1 MGHSILVTGASGA
14 LGPHLLAELLRSDE
28 IERVFVLMRPGTTSP
43 KARLQEL
50 RAELHGIAADV
61 RTCRAV
67 SLDRLVA
74 VAGDV
79 CQSGL
84 GFDRHTARDVTRTVG
99 VIVHAAANTGFT
111 VPWLDLHATNVEG
124 TSNVLDL
131 GRRCRHLQ
139 QLLFVSTS
147 CVAGTRTGEIPE
159 RLETVAPDFVNP
171 YELSK
176 WEAERLAARSSLPV
190 RIVRLSTCIGGERT
204 GYVHRLGAIHHV
216 LYWIMRGLIPMVP
229 GRPDT
234 RVDLIATDVAARW
247 IARAAMTEVVQGG
260 VYHVAAGWNAPVLY
274 DLLECV
280 IDHLQTM
287 SAYPNERRIERPL
300 VVDAGTFAMFRRSV
314 EQTGDRL
321 LNRVLSSTDTFLP
334 GLLYPKVYET
344 RRAEAVWGG
353 PLPLSDWRT
362 TVRQVIDF
370 GRVNR
375 WYMPRGREARHALCH
390 A

>member
-1 MGHSILVTGASGA
+1 MGHCIFVTGASGA
-14 LGPHLLAELLRSDE
+14 LGPHLLAELLHSDE
-28 IERVFVLMRPGTTSP
+28 IERVFVLMRPGKTSP
-43 KARLQEL
+43 EARLQQL
-50 RAELHGIAADV
+50 RAKLHGFAGAVRSWRAANP
-61 RTCRAV
+61 
-67 SLDRLVA
+67 DRLVA

-79 CQSGL
+79 CLSGL
-84 GFDRHTARDVTRTVG
+84 AFDRRTAREVTRTVD
-99 VIVHAAANTGFT
+99 VIVHAAANTGFR
-111 VPWLDLHATNVEG
+111 VPWPDLRATNVGG
-124 TSNVLDL
+124 TSNVLEF

-139 QLLFVSTS
+139 QLLFVSTT
-147 CVAGTRTGEIPE
+147 CVTGTRTGEIPE
-159 RLETVAPDFVNP
+159 RSETVAPDFVNP

-176 WEAERLAARSSLPV
+176 WKAERLAARSSLPV

-204 GYVHRLGAIHHV
+204 GYVHHLGAIHHV
-216 LYWIMRGLIPMVP
+216 LHWIMRGLIPMVP
-229 GRPDT
+229 GRPDA
-234 RVDLIATDVAARW
+234 RVDLISTDVAARW
-247 IARAAMTEVVQGG
+247 IAKAAMIEVVQGG
-260 VYHVAAGWNAPVLY
+260 VYHVAAGWSAPVLNE
-274 DLLECV
+274 LLESV
-280 IDHLQTM
+280 TDYLQTTG
-287 SAYPNERRIERPL
+287 AYPNGRRIERPL

-321 LNRVLSSTDTFLP
+321 FNRVLNSTDSFLP